1 MVISYNL
8 NNKNGSTE
16 IVSKIRQ
23 YGTLTC
29 SPVSPDF
36 GTTMPKNQGITHFCC
51 QNEVNFYPKFLPS
64 CGIFEIRGEKLNR
77 F

>member
-8 NNKNGSTE
+8 NNKKGCTE

-23 YGTLTC
+23 F
-29 SPVSPDF
+29 SPVSLDF

-64 CGIFEIRGEKLNR
+64 CGIFEIRGEKLNM